1 LAVLVEKIVVSHD
14 ALAWYELEKNVASQ
28 ECGGHET
35 VKISPQPQQLAP
47 NLGEGEAA
55 KKQSI

>member
-1 LAVLVEKIVVSHD
+1 MLQLLQEALVVHVSAVLVEKTVVSHD
-14 ALAWYELEKNVASQ
+14 ALARYELEKVVAS
-28 ECGGHET
+28 HH
-35 VKISPQPQQLAP
+35 LAP